1 MHNKL
6 SARGVAAH
14 LNREAKKAAA
24 YSDGGGLYLRVR
36 PNRGP
41 SWFFVSS
48 VGGKRREIGLGPAID
63 VSLSNARQ
71 RAAELR
77 QAIIEG
83 HDPFAER
90 AATKV
95 ASRKQRFENFGEF
108 ADALVDELSAGWTNP
123 VHLRQWRETF
133 RTKASMLRHLEL
145 QDVTTDAVLDVLRPL
160 WISQNETASRVRGRI
175 ERVLDAARARGLIAS
190 PWENPARWRGHLAH
204 LLPPRRK
211 LTARGHQAA
220 MPFEEIPQFIYKLR
234 QRSALAARAL
244 ELTILCATRTNET
257 LKAKRKEF
265 DLERRAWIV
274 PAERTKMRREHRI
287 PLSDRAVEILAPL
300 CKQLESDD
308 YVFAVS
314 DGNPLSQMSMMMLL
328 RRMGY
333 GDYTVH
339 GTARSS
345 FRDWAG
351 ECTTHAESVA
361 EAALA
366 HSAGDATVRAYR
378 RGDAFEKRR
387 SLMADWAAYCASASV
402 GSLPTGDR
410 AEPEAP
416 AAT

>member
-1 MHNKL
+1 MLNKL
-6 SARGVAAH
+6 SARGVVAY
-14 LNREAKKAAA
+14 LNQRVSKAVA
-24 YSDGGGLYLRVR
+24 YGDGGGLYLRLR
-36 PNRGP
+36 PNGVA

-48 VGGKRREIGLGPAID
+48 VGGKRREIGLGSAID
-63 VSLSNARQ
+63 VSLSHARQ
-71 RAAELR
+71 RAAEFR
-77 QAIIEG
+77 QAIVEG
-83 HDPFAER
+83 NDPFADL
-90 AATKV
+90 AATK
-95 ASRKQRFENFGEF
+95 AAARKQKFDNFGQF
-108 ADALVDELSAGWTNP
+108 ADALVDELSAGWSNP

-133 RTKASMLRHLEL
+133 RTKAKMLRHLEL
-145 QDVTTDAVLDVLRPL
+145 EEVTTDAVLDVLRPL
-160 WISQNETASRVRGRI
+160 WITQNETASRVRGRI

-220 MPFEEIPQFIYKLR
+220 MPFEEIPQFIHKLR

-244 ELTILCATRTNET
+244 ELTVLCATRTNET

-287 PLSDRAVEILAPL
+287 PLSDRALEIVTPL
-300 CKQLESDD
+300 CESLESDD
-308 YVFAVS
+308 YVFAAS
-314 DGNPLSQMSMMMLL
+314 EGNPLSQMSMLMLL
-328 RRMGY
+328 RRMGF

-387 SLMADWAAYCASASV
+387 SLMADWATYCASASL
-402 GSLPTGDR
+402 GFLPTKDR
-410 AEPEAP
+410 AEQEAP